1 MKKRFFFD
9 IIYLVV
15 EVITR
20 KERGKMKK
28 KKVFKRWFS
37 MLLYSINTTLILLD
51 IMLLAELN
59 ECYLFY
65 SISINIIVLNT
76 YLLHK
81 FSSRAFNDSYMY
93 IFKD

>member
-1 MKKRFFFD
+1 
-9 IIYLVV
+9 
-15 EVITR
+15 
-20 KERGKMKK
+20 MKK
-28 KKVFKRWFS
+28 KRVPKKWVS

-76 YLLHK
+76 YIIHN
-81 FSSRAFNDSYMY
+81 FSSKSFNNEYMY
-93 IFKD
+93 IFKI

>member
-1 MKKRFFFD
+1 
-9 IIYLVV
+9 
-15 EVITR
+15 
-20 KERGKMKK
+20 MKK

-59 ECYLFY
+59 KCYLFY
-65 SISINIIVLNT
+65 SITINIIFINT

-81 FSSRAFNDSYMY
+81 FASKSFNNNYMY
-93 IFKD
+93 ILKD